1 MPSGCK
7 ITPKHWFVKRRGKWE
22 CGMIKRRTKVGSR
35 NEECGS
41 RKDKSIWQRTERSD
55 STLRYPAVR
64 FSALQNLIP
73 GVSPGLYFSAFRIPN
88 SEFFRMLHG
97 LCFFPTSTFR
107 FPNSSVCSMHSAPC
121 SMLYASVPRNLQ
133 SVLTRWPA
141 CLNLRKPKTPRP
153 LGAYMPIV

>member
-1 MPSGCK
+1 MRKGESG
-7 ITPKHWFVKRRGKWE
+7 IRRIKHRAMV
-22 CGMIKRRTKVGSR
+22 
-35 NEECGS
+35 GS

-64 FSALQNLIP
+64 FSALQSLIP
-73 GVSPGLYFSAFRIPN
+73 GVSPGLYFSTFRIPN
-88 SEFFRMLHG
+88 SEFFRMLHA
-97 LCFFPTSTFR
+97 LC
-107 FPNSSVCSMHSAPC
+107 VCSPLTRNPHPATRNSQHATRIPQLATRNPQLATP
-121 SMLYASVPRNLQ
+121 SPQPATHNSQPASRNLQ